1 MQHFVNTV
9 QRACF
14 LSLYANAMGCSHGAF
29 GVLLENPSAR
39 DSPGSSMGIAGGGKG
54 IALMFRVSHVYFL
67 SAEAL

>member
-1 MQHFVNTV
+1 MNTV

-14 LSLYANAMGCSHGAF
+14 LSLYAHARGCCPGTA

-39 DSPGSSMGIAGGGKG
+39 DAPVGSMGAAGGGKG
-54 IALMFRVSHVYFL
+54 IALMFRVLHVYFL